1 MSYQPPYQ
9 LTNTLL
15 SVVAEI
21 AELIGRWSAKNNDNL
36 IPRLRR
42 ENRIRTI
49 QASLAVEQNSLTLEQ
64 VTALLNGKTVLGPP
78 KEIQEVHNAFAA
90 YEALP
95 KWQTGNLEH
104 LCKAHQ
110 LLMHGLHLESGQFRS
125 GGVGIFRGKELVHMA
140 PPANQVPRLMQQLFN
155 WLKTTNAHP
164 LVASAAFHYE
174 LEFIHPFADGN
185 GRIGRLWQTKI
196 LSEWQPILAYLP
208 VETVIRSRQTEYYQ
222 CLDDADEQA
231 DCTGFIEYVLLATKQ
246 SLEEGIKQQAG
257 LESGPGS
264 KSFTPEVAPEVMRML
279 QVLTQELS
287 RTEIMQLLELK
298 DEKHF
303 RQAYQQAGIALGVIE
318 MTIPDKPQSRLQK
331 YRLTQVGKEALKAI
345 KE

>member
-110 LLMHGLHLESGQFRS
+110 LLMQGLNLEAGQFRS

-140 PPANQVPRLMQQLFN
+140 PPANQVPRLMQQLFD
-155 WLKTTNAHP
+155 WLKTTDAHT
-164 LVASAAFHYE
+164 LVVSAAFHYE

-222 CLDDADEQA
+222 CLGEADEQA
-231 DCTGFIEYVLLATKQ
+231 DCTGFIEFMLLAIKQ
-246 SLEEGIKQQAG
+246 SLEEGIEQQIG
-257 LESGPGS
+257 LESGLESGLELGLES
-264 KSFTPEVAPEVMRML
+264 ELAKEVL
-279 QVLTQELS
+279 QLLVNEPLS
-287 RTEIMQLLELK
+287 RTEIARALGHKSVSSGLNRQIKWLLEH
-298 DEKHF
+298 E
-303 RQAYQQAGIALGVIE
+303 YIE
-318 MTIPDKPQSRLQK
+318 YTLPDKPNSRLQK
-331 YRLTQVGKEALKAI
+331 YRLMQIGKCVKVNN
-345 KE
+345 K